1 MAVII
6 RCDIIDM
13 ICTSAAG
20 HPGGSLSAADV
31 VTALYFRVMRIDP
44 KNPDW
49 PDRDR
54 FILSKGHACPVWYA
68 ALAER
73 GYFDKSNLKTLRRM
87 GSILQG
93 HPDMRKTPGI
103 DMTAGSLGHGLSA
116 GLGMALSGKLLQKD
130 YHVFV
135 IIGDGES
142 QEGSIWEASMAAPN
156 FKLDNLTAILDY
168 NHLQNDYCVD
178 DLMPIEPL
186 ADKWRAFGWSVQ
198 EINGHD
204 YAEIMQALTTI
215 PFEVGKPNCV
225 IAYTHKGEGVSFI
238 KDRAGWHHR
247 VPTEEELVLSFIQD
261 AVQDT
266 LGNSYAL
273 STELATAD
281 AVVLYFTMWCPICD
295 SHASH
300 MRSAII
306 PDFPQVRFLL
316 VDYVTGSIT
325 ASRSAQLSNGY
336 ASSTVLVD
344 TDLSLFNLYQASMGT
359 TVVIDSTGIVRMNE
373 DYKDGVKLR
382 AVLEALP

>member
-1 MAVII
+1 MSQKPMSVEELEKMAVII

-13 ICTSAAG
+13 ICTAAAG

-44 KNPDW
+44 ENPDW

-73 GYFDKSNLKTLRRM
+73 GYFDKSHLKTLRQM

-116 GLGMALSGKLLQKD
+116 GLGMALSGKLQQKD

-168 NHLQNDYCVD
+168 NHLQNDYSVD
-178 DLMPIEPL
+178 DIMPIHP
-186 ADKWRAFGWSVQ
+186 AVDKWRAFGWHVLD
-198 EINGHD
+198 IDGHD
-204 YAEIMQALTTI
+204 MAQVVAALEEAKSHKGKPTMIVANTVKGKGVSYMENVCEWHGRAPCQEEADQAL
-215 PFEVGKPNCV
+215 
-225 IAYTHKGEGVSFI
+225 
-238 KDRAGWHHR
+238 
-247 VPTEEELVLSFIQD
+247 EEL
-261 AVQDT
+261 
-266 LGNSYAL
+266 
-273 STELATAD
+273 
-281 AVVLYFTMWCPICD
+281 
-295 SHASH
+295 
-300 MRSAII
+300 R
-306 PDFPQVRFLL
+306 R
-316 VDYVTGSIT
+316 
-325 ASRSAQLSNGY
+325 
-336 ASSTVLVD
+336 
-344 TDLSLFNLYQASMGT
+344 
-359 TVVIDSTGIVRMNE
+359 
-373 DYKDGVKLR
+373 
-382 AVLEALP
+382 

>member
-1 MAVII
+1 MLQKPMSVEELEKMAVVI

-13 ICTSAAG
+13 ICTAAAG

-73 GYFDKSNLKTLRRM
+73 GYFDKSHLKTLRRM

-116 GLGMALSGKLLQKD
+116 GLGMALSGKLQQKD

-168 NHLQNDYCVD
+168 NHLQNDYSVED
-178 DLMPIEPL
+178 IMPIHPVV
-186 ADKWRAFGWSVQ
+186 DKWKAFGWHV
-198 EINGHD
+198 IDIDGHD
-204 YAEIMQALTTI
+204 MAQVVQALEEAKAQQGAPTMIVANTI
-215 PFEVGKPNCV
+215 KGK
-225 IAYTHKGEGVSFI
+225 GVSYMENVCE
-238 KDRAGWHHR
+238 WHGKA
-247 VPTEEELVLSFIQD
+247 PCQEEADQALEEL
-261 AVQDT
+261 
-266 LGNSYAL
+266 
-273 STELATAD
+273 
-281 AVVLYFTMWCPICD
+281 
-295 SHASH
+295 
-300 MRSAII
+300 R
-306 PDFPQVRFLL
+306 R
-316 VDYVTGSIT
+316 
-325 ASRSAQLSNGY
+325 
-336 ASSTVLVD
+336 
-344 TDLSLFNLYQASMGT
+344 
-359 TVVIDSTGIVRMNE
+359 
-373 DYKDGVKLR
+373 
-382 AVLEALP
+382 